1 MASTPRGLSSTERG
15 AGMPRALW
23 YLNRL
28 RCMEPKEI
36 PHRIARALTARVEHL
51 VPWES
56 MATPVPNLAAP
67 EMPWIGA
74 SPAVNVAAYV
84 AAADRIVAGKVDLFG
99 RDMSLDSPPR
109 WNRDPRTGVEAPLRF
124 GKLLDYR
131 DPKLVG
137 DIRYLWELNRH
148 FHLVTLAQAFALS
161 GDTAYAAA
169 LQRHLDSWFLACPYR
184 LGPNWSNALEPAMR
198 LINWAIAWQLLG
210 GARSAWFASADG
222 AAFRQRWLESIHRH
236 ARFVG
241 GYFSR
246 HSSANNH
253 LIGEAVG
260 LYIAGCTFP
269 YWPEA
274 RCWLATAA
282 TIIERETLL
291 QNAADGVNRE
301 QAVSYQQFELDLL
314 LLAVLAARARDR
326 RFIPA
331 AERRI
336 VAMLEFVAGIMDVGG
351 NVPSIGDSDDGCVVK
366 LSQEPDFC
374 RYRSVL
380 ATGAL
385 LFDRDDL
392 KARAARLDDKTR
404 WLIGERAD
412 ARFNARTHTPMPRA
426 RRAFTDG
433 GYYVLGCNLESQDE
447 VRLVVDAGPLGYNGI
462 AAHGHADALAFTLS
476 VGGTEFLVD
485 PGTYTYHPG
494 GPWRAY
500 FRGTAA
506 HNTVLVDGED
516 QSEPGGTFMWLR
528 KANAACSFWHSSALR
543 DVFEGWHDGY
553 LRLADPVLHRRR
565 IVLDKETR
573 RIFVDDTLEM
583 SGEHDVELR
592 FHCAPQCRA
601 YPTADGDGY
610 ELRHLSKSIVLRLP
624 RANVVCVDVRR
635 GDDES
640 PAGWISR
647 RYGVKEPCDTIV
659 WRARMA
665 GRTLL
670 RSEIN
675 LLI

>member
-1 MASTPRGLSSTERG
+1 
-15 AGMPRALW
+15 MPRARW

-28 RCMEPKEI
+28 RCMEPAEI

-51 VPWES
+51 VAWES
-56 MATPVPNLAAP
+56 AAPQPNLAAP
-67 EMPWIGA
+67 EAPWICIT
-74 SPAVNVAAYV
+74 PAVDSAAYL
-84 AAADRIVAGKVDLFG
+84 AAADRIVAGKLDIFG
-99 RDMSLDSPPR
+99 LRDVPLDSPPR
-109 WNRDPRTGVEAPLRF
+109 WNRDPRTGVEAPLSF

-131 DPKLVG
+131 DPGLVG

-161 GDTAYAAA
+161 GDTTYAAA
-169 LQRHLDSWFLACPYR
+169 LQRHLDSWFEACPYR
-184 LGPNWSNALEPAMR
+184 LGPNWANALEPAMR
-198 LINWAIAWQLLG
+198 LINWALAWQLLG
-210 GARSAWFASADG
+210 GARSPWFARADG

-260 LYIAGCTFP
+260 LYVAGCTFP
-269 YWPEA
+269 YWREA
-274 RCWLATAA
+274 RRWLTTAG

-314 LLAVLAARARDR
+314 LLAVLAARARER
-326 RFIPA
+326 RFSPA
-331 AERRI
+331 CERRI

-385 LFDRDDL
+385 LFNRDDL
-392 KARAARLDDKTR
+392 KARAGRLDDKTR

-412 ARFNARTHTPMPRA
+412 ARFDACDHAPYPRA
-426 RRAFTDG
+426 RRAFLDG
-433 GYYVLGCNLESQDE
+433 GYYVLGCNLESRDE

-485 PGTYTYHPG
+485 PGTYTYHPE

-500 FRGTAA
+500 FRSTAA
-506 HNTVLVDGED
+506 HNTVCVDHQD

-528 KANAACSFWHSSALR
+528 KAHAACSFWHSSPLR

-565 IVLDKETR
+565 IVLDKQMR
-573 RIFVDDTLEM
+573 RIFIDDTLEM
-583 SGEHDVELR
+583 SGEHDIELR

-601 YPTADGDGY
+601 YAVAGGDGY
-610 ELRHLSKSIVLRLP
+610 ELRHLSKSVVLRLP
-624 RANVVCVDVRR
+624 RANVVCTSVRR

-659 WRARMA
+659 WRARVT

-670 RSEIN
+670 RSE
-675 LLI
+675 LRC